1 MSREYMLLANM
12 NQPDAEAALD
22 RGTAVLVT
30 GSIEQHGGHLPLGTD
45 AFAALTIALRVGER
59 IEAPVIPISTVGV
72 AHGSERS
79 IEMRGTGWKQLIR
92 QTMPLAKA
100 RNDRGTL
107 EKLRFEKVEEGLKI
121 RADRYSFMRCYWDRN
136 YFMVIVREN
145 DKVIRVVE
153 EYAETQPQ
161 SDC

>member
-1 MSREYMLLANM
+1 MSTFVFRHLFIVISICVIGDIGATDPVPTEQEGRAFVARYLALN
-12 NQPDAEAALD
+12 
-22 RGTAVLVT
+22 
-30 GSIEQHGGHLPLGTD
+30 D
-45 AFAALTIALRVGER
+45 AFDPSVADLYSDNAQIRALRR
-59 IEAPVIPISTVGV
+59 HPN
-72 AHGSERS
+72 GSERS